1 MGSQVVVRKMQERAQ
16 HKSLVRRHRY
26 TGGGRVAAVSLPIRF
41 QQGVTWDRAR
51 DLRTPRGGVY
61 LGGHDALP
69 EGASELHV
77 IIEAMVLEGFQR
89 VSAVGENGHS
99 GFLGAAGSRIRC
111 GAMSKV
117 STQLTFNEGCGHA
130 PISVMQQF
138 DNSKGARSHQSL
150 AGSRAKSKR
159 LLLSPRRSTLNRME
173 GRCQCGQVTFRT
185 PSEEPQQLLI
195 CHCTECRH
203 QSSSTYGMT
212 ATFPYFDILAPFEGA
227 IAVYARPNTKGETRG
242 FFCTKCGA
250 RLMHQSVSRDG
261 TPAASVSV
269 KSGCL
274 DGITKEMMRSAKHIW
289 TKSAIIDIPD
299 NAEAYEEEPPGGSFR

>member
-1 MGSQVVVRKMQERAQ
+1 MQERAQ

-138 DNSKGARSHQSL
+138 DNSKGAHSHRSL

-159 LLLSPRRSTLNRME
+159 LLLLPRRNSQQNGGTLPMRTSHLQNTFSRTAATLNMPLYRMP
-173 GRCQCGQVTFRT
+173 T
-185 PSEEPQQLLI
+185 SKLLDVRYD
-195 CHCTECRH
+195 RH
-203 QSSSTYGMT
+203 V
-212 ATFPYFDILAPFEGA
+212 PVL
-227 IAVYARPNTKGETRG
+227 
-242 FFCTKCGA
+242 
-250 RLMHQSVSRDG
+250 
-261 TPAASVSV
+261 
-269 KSGCL
+269 
-274 DGITKEMMRSAKHIW
+274 
-289 TKSAIIDIPD
+289 
-299 NAEAYEEEPPGGSFR
+299 